1 MLKLI
6 YEKSSF
12 YKSEIV
18 RLVVEGGGRIPKN
31 QLINALGISIAT
43 INKYLYELGNEVL
56 EGALIISE
64 NIIIFDV
71 KKCSLY
77 DVQKYYFSKSIIKDV
92 LTYCFS
98 YSNITF
104 ERLARELYISHSKLF
119 NILKFMDKEL
129 SNVDVSIRRRPYIK
143 LEGSYESIMVIYN
156 LYLQAEKS
164 PVEKSFSKLNITSL
178 RQTIIQFLD
187 SYDFKIEYFIV
198 EELCLWLL
206 TISDRFY
213 LEKICVT
220 EKKIEYDK
228 FIHLNSP
235 LLNRISEYFSPMNE
249 KYFDENGCLL
259 ILIFLLFNMTSIHF
273 ATVEEEKNFFANELI
288 EDYQYQSFILSLLMK
303 KSYNISS
310 DSIKI
315 LSVKIEGNIH
325 FSSLLYPYYYFFRS
339 LLTPKL
345 NRSTYL
351 QKIKKSLK
359 KDFKDMFTTAH
370 LQEDWVYE
378 LLAYVVLAFQNS
390 YVENSTINIGVYSIR
405 GGIFEAQY
413 CREIKEAINIVPYYD
428 LKGEKADI
436 LIVDDIEL
444 LNNTKNYEKF
454 LIMGDARDKNNR
466 KNILLTF

>member
-178 RQTIIQFLD
+178 RQTI
-187 SYDFKIEYFIV
+187 
-198 EELCLWLL
+198 
-206 TISDRFY
+206 
-213 LEKICVT
+213 
-220 EKKIEYDK
+220 
-228 FIHLNSP
+228 
-235 LLNRISEYFSPMNE
+235 
-249 KYFDENGCLL
+249 
-259 ILIFLLFNMTSIHF
+259 
-273 ATVEEEKNFFANELI
+273 
-288 EDYQYQSFILSLLMK
+288 
-303 KSYNISS
+303 
-310 DSIKI
+310 
-315 LSVKIEGNIH
+315 
-325 FSSLLYPYYYFFRS
+325 
-339 LLTPKL
+339 
-345 NRSTYL
+345 
-351 QKIKKSLK
+351 
-359 KDFKDMFTTAH
+359 
-370 LQEDWVYE
+370 
-378 LLAYVVLAFQNS
+378 
-390 YVENSTINIGVYSIR
+390 
-405 GGIFEAQY
+405 
-413 CREIKEAINIVPYYD
+413 
-428 LKGEKADI
+428 
-436 LIVDDIEL
+436 
-444 LNNTKNYEKF
+444 
-454 LIMGDARDKNNR
+454 
-466 KNILLTF
+466 